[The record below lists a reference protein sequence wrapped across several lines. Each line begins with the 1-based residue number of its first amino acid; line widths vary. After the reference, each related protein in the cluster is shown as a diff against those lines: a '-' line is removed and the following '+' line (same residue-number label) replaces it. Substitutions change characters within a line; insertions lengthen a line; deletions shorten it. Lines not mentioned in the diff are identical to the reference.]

1 MRRSRGQS
9 SLHSR
14 ASGLLASARYA
25 DRVAREPEPELQPRP
40 AGRPFGFSLR
50 ATSDSARAGRIDTPH
65 GSFETPAF
73 LPVGTHGAVKAM
85 TPEQVRATGAE
96 ILLANTYH
104 LSLRPGESLVA
115 KLGGL
120 HEFIRW
126 SGPILTDS
134 GGFQVF
140 SLPNVSISDRGARFA
155 NEATG
160 ESVDLTPE
168 RSIEIQNALGAD
180 IIMAFD
186 ECTPFPATEAAA
198 SAGVSRTLS
207 WIERCMKAHAR
218 PDDQALFGIV
228 QGGVHLELRSACA
241 QALVGFDLPGY
252 AIGGVSVGEGHELM
266 CRVTEHT
273 APQLPADKHRY
284 LMGVGTP
291 EDILAAIGF
300 GIDMFDCVIPTR
312 YARSAT
318 VFTSRGRL
326 RLTNRRYRRD
336 AYPIDLSC
344 GCATCRGGFSRAYI
358 HHLFAANEVLS
369 AMLCSV
375 HNVHFYQSLVA
386 DARRAIA
393 QNRYSE
399 FHRELLSDIAGA
411 PADTAGTKGPKAAG
425 RKAGSSPGGRAR
437 KRES

>member
-1 MRRSRGQS
+1 
-9 SLHSR
+9 
-14 ASGLLASARYA
+14 
-25 DRVAREPEPELQPRP
+25 VARTSQTSKAKQPATGLGADERLFEF
-40 AGRPFGFSLR
+40 RLE
-50 ATSDSARAGRIDTPH
+50 ATSHSARAGRFTTPH
-65 GSFETPAF
+65 GAFETPAF
-73 LPVGTHGAVKAM
+73 MPVGTHGAVKAM
-85 TPEQVRATGAE
+85 TPEQVRSTGAQ

-104 LSLRPGESLVA
+104 LALRPGEALIA

-120 HEFIRW
+120 HEFMRW

-140 SLPNVSISDRGARFA
+140 SLPKVRISDRGARFA
-155 NEATG
+155 NEVTG
-160 ESVDLTPE
+160 GSVDLTPE
-168 RSIEIQNALGAD
+168 RAVEIQNALGAD

-186 ECTPFPATEAAA
+186 ECTPFPATEAQAA
-198 SAGVSRTLS
+198 EGVRRTLL
-207 WIERCMKAHAR
+207 WIDRCLKAHAR

-241 QALVGFDLPGY
+241 ETLVALDLPGY

-273 APQLPADKHRY
+273 APRLPADKPRY

-326 RLTNRRYRRD
+326 RLTNRSYRRD

-344 GCATCRGGFSRAYI
+344 ACATCRGGFSRAYL

-375 HNVHFYQSLVA
+375 HNVHFYQWLVA
-386 DARRAIA
+386 GARQAILENCYPA
-393 QNRYSE
+393 FR
-399 FHRELLSDIAGA
+399 RELLADYEAGA
-411 PADTAGTKGPKAAG
+411 TKTAKSDRRPGARG
-425 RKAGSSPGGRAR
+425 RKRGS
-437 KRES
+437 